1 MSATDS
7 HPLTND
13 QSVWKAKVLDELK
26 KQGLTEHF
34 EDKIENIII
43 SIEDGLSYLNTPISA
58 ASNTSNNDWN
68 ISTAVDVQEEKES
81 NTIILQELMNGSDSL
96 FIMPQKASQNWSELF
111 KGIEFKYITTH
122 IQITSLVASYSLND
136 WYTDEPNFFII
147 VDFASINN
155 TADTLKIITNSK
167 IPVKIKID
175 GFALQQCGAN
185 SEQELA
191 YVIDQLHEILL
202 LLEGKTNAKFQLNI
216 GVGNNFMIEIAKFRA
231 LKELVKTLLTS
242 YDFPINSFEI
252 ISEIGWTN
260 KSLKDPNTNQL
271 RQTTEALSA
280 VIGGIDYLL
289 IHPYDKKSKKGSSS
303 LSRRMALNIS
313 SILKEESYLK
323 LVKDAYRGSFY
334 IENLSDKIGNGAWSI
349 FKQLESK
356 QQLQSPEKTILI
368 NRMILKTVEIRINEF
383 KVKKCKLIG
392 MNAFQ
397 SANTEDNNWEKE
409 TLFLGMETFRYE
421 KILDNEK
428 A

>member
-1 MSATDS
+1 M
-7 HPLTND
+7 
-13 QSVWKAKVLDELK
+13 
-26 KQGLTEHF
+26 
-34 EDKIENIII
+34 
-43 SIEDGLSYLNTPISA
+43 
-58 ASNTSNNDWN
+58 
-68 ISTAVDVQEEKES
+68 
-81 NTIILQELMNGSDSL
+81 
-96 FIMPQKASQNWSELF
+96 
-111 KGIEFKYITTH
+111 
-122 IQITSLVASYSLND
+122 ND
-136 WYTDEPNFFII
+136 WYTDEPNFFIV

-175 GFALQQCGAN
+175 GFSIQQCGAN

-202 LLEGKTNAKFQLNI
+202 LLDGKTNAKFQLNI
-216 GVGNNFMIEIAKFRA
+216 GIGNNFMLEIAKFRA

-252 ISEIGWTN
+252 IGEIGWTN

-280 VIGGIDYLL
+280 VIGGVDYLL

-356 QQLQSPEKTILI
+356 QQLQSPEKTLLI

-383 KVKKCKLIG
+383 KIKKSKLIG
-392 MNAFQ
+392 MNTFQ
-397 SANTEDNNWEKE
+397 SANTEDNNWKKE

>member
-26 KQGLTEHF
+26 KQGLAEHF

-96 FIMPQKASQNWSELF
+96 FITPQKASQNWNELF

-122 IQITSLVASYSLND
+122 IQSTSLLTSYSLND
-136 WYTDEPNFFII
+136 WYTNEPNFFIV

-175 GFALQQCGAN
+175 GFAIQQCGAN

-202 LLEGKTNAKFQLNI
+202 LLDGKTNAKFQLNI
-216 GVGNNFMIEIAKFRA
+216 GVGNNFMLEIAKFRA

-242 YDFPINSFEI
+242 YDFPDNLFEI
-252 ISEIGWTN
+252 IGEIGWTN

-280 VIGGIDYLL
+280 VIGGVDYLL

-334 IENLSDKIGNGAWSI
+334 IENLSDKIGNGAWGI

-356 QQLQSPEKTILI
+356 RQLQSPEKTLFI

-383 KVKKCKLIG
+383 KIKKSKLIG

-397 SANTEDNNWEKE
+397 SANSEDNNWQKE